1 MSCGHLWCV
10 MLIDSDTTPS
20 GAVPQQ
26 QQQQH
31 RSHASSDA
39 TLRWLLLLMLKLD
52 NAAPTAVFG
61 AVSKDTYKDICKYAG
76 IMPMDEQIY
85 LHL

>member
-39 TLRWLLLLMLKLD
+39 TLWWLLLLMLKLD

-61 AVSKDTYKDICKYAG
+61 AVSKDTYKDICKYVG

-85 LHL
+85 SYL

>member
-1 MSCGHLWCV
+1 

-61 AVSKDTYKDICKYAG
+61 AYG
-76 IMPMDEQIY
+76 
-85 LHL
+85 